1 MMDEKP
7 LITPGDDIEAKE
19 DDRYEEGRKRGKRDR
34 SGVTLKTGLRASK
47 RSMRNFTN
55 LDQQTPQRTNKSK
68 PLINTRALRYNPAG
82 PGDYNLPSAFGELPP
97 VKAPHETR
105 SSFYKNRK
113 QSVAVKAN
121 PSFSIGGRI
130 DNN

>member
-55 LDQQTPQRTNKSK
+55 LDQ
-68 PLINTRALRYNPAG
+68 
-82 PGDYNLPSAFGELPP
+82 
-97 VKAPHETR
+97 
-105 SSFYKNRK
+105 
-113 QSVAVKAN
+113 
-121 PSFSIGGRI
+121 
-130 DNN
+130 